1 MNKNNNFL
9 ERRKFL
15 FTLMYA
21 IPALYISL
29 FTKKTFAQEL
39 RGIDVI
45 VVGSGISGLAAA
57 SRLQSQGAKVTI
69 LEAKNRIGGRIYTDH
84 ALGAPF
90 EVGAGWIHGPSREN
104 PIKQLANNIKAE
116 TFITDDSNYVLFDS
130 KGEKISDQNFQRI
143 DSQWADILSHIDSEL
158 ELGDTRSLAEV
169 IEEEF
174 PKALEDPLLKWA
186 FSAYTEFDKG
196 GPIEKISAYYHDED
210 RLFSGADVILPYGY
224 DEILEPLSKNLD
236 IRLEQR
242 AERIAY
248 GGDGVIV
255 STNEN
260 DFAADY
266 VICSVPLGV
275 LKQKKIKFKPPLPRK
290 YQRKIERLGFGSV
303 TKIALKFD
311 KAFWNTDVQ
320 YFGIATEP
328 KGRWNLWLN
337 YRTFSE
343 HNILLGL
350 SVGAYATIADKMSAS
365 EITKDALSVL
375 QSVWGKDVTKPSNVV
390 YTNWSQDEE
399 AFGAYSYPDKSNVP
413 TDFDGLSEGISGDYY
428 KTLFLCGEHT
438 TFDFAGTLHG
448 AYMTG
453 IWAAEAIVEEETE

>member
-1 MNKNNNFL
+1 MHEPKKFYARIKS
-9 ERRKFL
+9 RRSFL
-15 FTLMYA
+15 FSSLSLTSTS
-21 IPALYISL
+21 YISL
-29 FTKKTFAQEL
+29 FSKKAEAKNLT
-39 RGIDVI
+39 GIEVI

-57 SRLQSQGAKVTI
+57 KSLKSQGAIVTI

-224 DEILEPLSKNLD
+224 DQILEPLSKNLD
-236 IRLEQR
+236 I
-242 AERIAY
+242 
-248 GGDGVIV
+248 
-255 STNEN
+255 
-260 DFAADY
+260 
-266 VICSVPLGV
+266 
-275 LKQKKIKFKPPLPRK
+275 
-290 YQRKIERLGFGSV
+290 
-303 TKIALKFD
+303 
-311 KAFWNTDVQ
+311 
-320 YFGIATEP
+320 
-328 KGRWNLWLN
+328 
-337 YRTFSE
+337 
-343 HNILLGL
+343 
-350 SVGAYATIADKMSAS
+350 
-365 EITKDALSVL
+365 
-375 QSVWGKDVTKPSNVV
+375 
-390 YTNWSQDEE
+390 
-399 AFGAYSYPDKSNVP
+399 
-413 TDFDGLSEGISGDYY
+413 
-428 KTLFLCGEHT
+428 
-438 TFDFAGTLHG
+438 
-448 AYMTG
+448 
-453 IWAAEAIVEEETE
+453 

>member
-1 MNKNNNFL
+1 MNKTNNFL

-39 RGIDVI
+39 RDIDVI

-224 DEILEPLSKNLD
+224 DQILEPLSKNLD

-275 LKQKKIKFKPPLPRK
+275 LKQKKKKFILARSIHKSIHILPRSLH
-290 YQRKIERLGFGSV
+290 YL
-303 TKIALKFD
+303 
-311 KAFWNTDVQ
+311 VQ
-320 YFGIATEP
+320 
-328 KGRWNLWLN
+328 
-337 YRTFSE
+337 
-343 HNILLGL
+343 
-350 SVGAYATIADKMSAS
+350 
-365 EITKDALSVL
+365 
-375 QSVWGKDVTKPSNVV
+375 
-390 YTNWSQDEE
+390 
-399 AFGAYSYPDKSNVP
+399 
-413 TDFDGLSEGISGDYY
+413 ISI
-428 KTLFLCGEHT
+428 KQKKKQN
-438 TFDFAGTLHG
+438 
-448 AYMTG
+448 
-453 IWAAEAIVEEETE
+453 